1 LKPSTAFI
9 ISSRRLLREISTML
23 RTVAAL
29 LSLLVLAACNWSD
42 TYGGPMIK
50 GSGNLKTETR
60 VVEKF
65 TTIVVSGSANLEIE
79 QTGEESLELTV
90 DDNLLPLFTTEVR
103 DGTLFIGVAEG
114 KRLTWNG
121 KGPRIKVTVRELR
134 KLKVSGAVSV
144 KATKLDTD
152 SLSISISGAGSASIA
167 GRSDNLSITISGA
180 GSLDAVNLHA
190 KRAKVIVSGAGDVT
204 VNASDELDAR
214 VSGAGNI
221 WYVGSPKLQSRVSGA
236 GSIKQRFITH

>member
-1 LKPSTAFI
+1 
-9 ISSRRLLREISTML
+9 ML
-23 RTVAAL
+23 RIAAVL
-29 LSLLVLAACNWSD
+29 SSLLLLAACNWSD
-42 TYGGPMIK
+42 TYGGPTIK

-65 TTIVVSGSANLEIE
+65 TAIVVSGSANLEIE
-79 QTGEESLELTV
+79 QTGEESLELTI
-90 DDNLLPLFTTEVR
+90 DDNLLPLFTTEVK

-152 SLSISISGAGSASIA
+152 WLTISISGAGSASVAGRTDSLSISISGAGS
-167 GRSDNLSITISGA
+167 
-180 GSLDAVNLHA
+180 LDAVDLQA
-190 KRAKVIVSGAGDVT
+190 KRATVIVSGAGDAT
-204 VNASDELDAR
+204 LNASDELDVR

-221 WYVGSPKLQSRVSGA
+221 WYVGSPKLQSRISGA
-236 GSIKQRFITH
+236 GSIKQKFVTH

>member
-1 LKPSTAFI
+1 MFRTA
-9 ISSRRLLREISTML
+9 
-23 RTVAAL
+23 AAL
-29 LSLLVLAACNWSD
+29 LSLFVLAACNWSD
-42 TYGGPMIK
+42 TLGGPTIK

-60 VVEKF
+60 VVENF
-65 TTIVVSGSANLEIE
+65 TAIVVSGSANLEIE
-79 QTGEESLELTV
+79 QTGAESLELTV

-103 DGTLFIGVAEG
+103 NGTLFIGVAEG

-134 KLKVSGAVSV
+134 KLTISGAATV

-152 SLSISISGAGSASIA
+152 SLSISISGAASGSFA
-167 GRSDNLSITISGA
+167 GRSNDLSITVSGA
-180 GSLDAVNLHA
+180 GSLDAIDLQA
-190 KRAKVIVSGAGDVT
+190 KRATVVVSGAGDVT
-204 VNASDELDAR
+204 VHATEGLDAR

-236 GSIKQRFITH
+236 GSIKQKFITH

>member
-1 LKPSTAFI
+1 
-9 ISSRRLLREISTML
+9 
-23 RTVAAL
+23 
-29 LSLLVLAACNWSD
+29 
-42 TYGGPMIK
+42 MIK

-65 TTIVVSGSANLEIE
+65 TTIVISGSANLEIE

-114 KRLTWNG
+114 KRLTWSG
-121 KGPRIKVTVRELR
+121 KGPRVKVTVRELR
-134 KLKVSGAVSV
+134 KLTISGAATV

-167 GRSDNLSITISGA
+167 GRSDNLSITVSGA
-180 GSLDAVNLHA
+180 GSLDAVDLQT
-190 KRAKVIVSGAGDVT
+190 KRATVIVSGAGDVT

-214 VSGAGNI
+214 VSGAGDI
-221 WYVGSPKLQSRVSGA
+221 SYVGSPKLRSRVSGA
-236 GSIKQRFITH
+236 GTIKQISVTH